1 MLIASPKKLPSS
13 RMILAEKIDGRRD
26 LVKRLE
32 EWLKEL
38 VREAY
43 DGEIRLEEGFDGW
56 ITLTP
61 DEEIIRSTIELQV
74 RMSPIASGKPPY
86 LARVLKLTESKIL
99 VEYPSPEEKTI
110 VKSFSTRSF
119 AATLGYSHDRPKD
132 FLNLIGIFE
141 GAPVSL
147 AAGSPSRTQLKLL
160 FEQVLRGLDRI
171 MLLRVT
177 TREVEEVLASRRLRD
192 LIAYHEP
199 LTLLTHMLY
208 VRLGADLEKAYE
220 RAREE
225 LEKISRSIVV
235 KPLPWKELDEA
246 LRLEKSFQDR
256 FEGELW
262 WAGWE
267 SNPRPPPS
275 PPKIV

>member
-13 RMILAEKIDGRRD
+13 GMILAEKIDGRRD
-26 LVKRLE
+26 LIKRLE
-32 EWLKEL
+32 EWLEEL
-38 VREAY
+38 IREAY

-61 DEEIIRSTIELQV
+61 DEEIIRSAIELQV
-74 RMSPIASGKPPY
+74 RMSPIASGRPPY
-86 LARVLKLTESKIL
+86 PARVLELTESKII
-99 VEYPSPEEKTI
+99 VEYPRPERKTI
-110 VKSFSTRSF
+110 TKSFPTRSF

-132 FLNLIGIFE
+132 FLNLVGIFE

-147 AAGSPSRTQLKLL
+147 AAGSPSRAQLRLL
-160 FEQVLRGLDRI
+160 SEQVLRGLDRMVI
-171 MLLRVT
+171 LRAT
-177 TREVEEVLASRRLRD
+177 AREVEEALASRRLRN
-192 LIAYHEP
+192 LIAHHEP
-199 LTLLTHMLY
+199 LTLLAHMLY

-246 LRLEKSFQDR
+246 LKLEKSF
-256 FEGELW
+256 
-262 WAGWE
+262 
-267 SNPRPPPS
+267 
-275 PPKIV
+275 